1 MLSRSGESIS
11 IQSFTSMLAL
21 DSIVN
26 VLFQFEE
33 IILYSCLLR
42 VLLWMGVKFSS
53 DAFSEL
59 IELILLSM
67 CGIYVSDHY
76 NQNI

>member
-1 MLSRSGESIS
+1 
-11 IQSFTSMLAL
+11 MLAL

-33 IILYSCLLR
+33 TLLYSCLLR

>member
-1 MLSRSGESIS
+1 
-11 IQSFTSMLAL
+11 MLAL

-33 IILYSCLLR
+33 TLLYSCLLR

-59 IELILLSM
+59 SELILLSM